1 MCFYLTNGEQTVI
14 IEAGVM
20 KMRVI
25 ESCAECLYNRQLRLT
40 DNQAYL
46 AEIRD
51 IIDNRGQ
58 DATAPYLVYRFNQ
71 TYRKYFGRT
80 VSYADV
86 KKQYN
91 DLVLSMED
99 ALRGKIN
106 QSEHPL
112 LTAFSYA
119 RAGNYIDF
127 GAIRQV
133 DEKTFLSLLERDEFS
148 EHDLRT
154 FDSFTAQCA
163 NADSLLLL
171 ADNSGEIVLD
181 KLFLEQLGQQYPQ
194 MKRAVLVRGGEV
206 LNDATVEDA
215 LYAGIDSVA
224 EIVSSGVPVSGTV
237 YDMMSDEAK
246 NAIDCADVILAKG
259 QGNYEALSGQGR
271 HIFYSFLC
279 KCERFTNRF
288 QVPEFTGMFIEED
301 RNTCSER
308 ADDNDSERVH
318 DAEQG

>member
-119 RAGNYIDF
+119 RTGNYIDF

-171 ADNSGEIVLD
+171 ADNSGEIVLELAKNNIKTLNISVKNENLED
-181 KLFLEQLGQQYPQ
+181 YFSFLAKEKKEAAAHFANL
-194 MKRAVLVRGGEV
+194 
-206 LNDATVEDA
+206 
-215 LYAGIDSVA
+215 
-224 EIVSSGVPVSGTV
+224 GVPVSGTV